1 MINSKK
7 QAPQIGFICC
17 SKNILVYL
25 IVQVLRVDNMIDLK
39 SMVEYKE
46 VLL

>member
-7 QAPQIGFICC
+7 HAPQIGFICC
-17 SKNILVYL
+17 SKNIYL
-25 IVQVLRVDNMIDLK
+25 IVQVLRVVNMIDLK

-46 VLL
+46 ILL